1 MNLYSATR
9 QDLPAD
15 APRRQFLLRADDWAL
30 LPRDPVTTSKLYMA
44 FHEASGIDHEELMTS
59 PMSKLPLP
67 FFHPHL
73 IHPGDDYDI
82 RKRFRH
88 INASFMW
95 HPIMWLP
102 TELTKPRFSENDN
115 GYVDAIEDSESAM
128 VRIFLELSAAG
139 LYDTATGGWL
149 DVLGLYGLD
158 STDERTHSRVAAWL
172 AGEADPVLDTIDLR
186 PYFAYPEAQDWA
198 LLTTTEIREPLLGA
212 SYYRVAEDSLT
223 ILDVFSD
230 PVRYKDPAHNGDSLT
245 PLRTEV
251 TSLLKMAEVMYRS
264 VDASDFNLPEGYTT
278 MVDVLSEHRAKV
290 ENFSGTHDGFINE
303 IMPDLTDLFTEIR
316 TEYVGFLRVLLDI
329 IHAYEDLGDPSDPAW
344 AKADTPEDKA
354 TDDAGEGREL
364 ER

>member
-1 MNLYSATR
+1 MYSATR
-9 QDLPAD
+9 QDLPTD
-15 APRRQFLLRADDWAL
+15 VPRRQFLLRADDWAL
-30 LPRDPVTTSKLYMA
+30 LPRDPVTTSRLYA
-44 FHEASGIDHEELMTS
+44 DFQEASGIDHEELMTS

-73 IHPGDDYDI
+73 IRDGDAYDI

-139 LYDTATGGWL
+139 MYDTATGGWL
-149 DVLGLYGLD
+149 DVLGLYGLA
-158 STDERTHSRVAAWL
+158 STDQRTHSRVAAWL
-172 AGEADPVLDTIDLR
+172 AGEADPVLDSIDLS

-198 LLTTTEIREPLLGA
+198 LLTATEIREPLLGA

-230 PVRYKDPAHNGDSLT
+230 PVRYTDTAHNGDSLT

-264 VDASDFNLPEGYTT
+264 VDSSDFKLPDGYTT
-278 MVDVLSEHRAKV
+278 MVDVLAEHRAKV
-290 ENFSGTHDGFINE
+290 QGFSGSYDEFIDE
-303 IMPDLTDLFTEIR
+303 AIPPLTDLFTAIR

-344 AKADTPEDKA
+344 AEANFSGGNEPDGEE
-354 TDDAGEGREL
+354 EGREL
-364 ER
+364 DR